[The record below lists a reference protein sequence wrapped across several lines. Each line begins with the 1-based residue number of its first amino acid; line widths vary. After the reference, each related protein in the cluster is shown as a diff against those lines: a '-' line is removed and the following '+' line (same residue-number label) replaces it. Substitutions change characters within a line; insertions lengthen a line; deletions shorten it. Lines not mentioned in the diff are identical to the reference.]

1 MNILVVLVPVSLALG
16 AMWLAWFIW
25 ALKHDQFED
34 LEGDANRILF
44 DGDDMPRPDPTPK
57 G

>member
-1 MNILVVLVPVSLALG
+1 MNILLILVPVSLALG

-44 DGDDMPRPDPTPK
+44 DEDDKPRPDPK